1 MTWITVEVDVDLSE
15 FDDSAIEAE
24 YNSRGLGD
32 QPTESEDR
40 AELME
45 IRQLVL
51 TANTSEKSEEASRRM
66 YEYIRNR
73 LGTAI

>member
-1 MTWITVEVDVDLSE
+1 MASVTVEVDL
-15 FDDSAIEAE
+15 DDFTDEEIEDE

-32 QPTESEDR
+32 QPSESEDR
-40 AELME
+40 EELMA

-51 TANTSEKSEEASRRM
+51 TKKSKEAYRRM
-66 YEYIRNR
+66 YDYIRNR

>member
-15 FDDSAIEAE
+15 FSDSDIEAE

-40 AELME
+40 EELMA

-51 TANTSEKSEEASRRM
+51 SHKSKEAYKRM
-66 YEYIRNR
+66 YDYIRNR

>member
-15 FDDSAIEAE
+15 FDDSAIEEE

-32 QPTESEDR
+32 QPSESEDR
-40 AELME
+40 EELMA

-51 TANTSEKSEEASRRM
+51 AKKSKEAYRRM
-66 YEYIRNR
+66 YDYIRNR

>member
-15 FDDSAIEAE
+15 FDDSAIEEE
-24 YNSRGLGD
+24 YESRGLGNS
-32 QPTESEDR
+32 PTQSEDKE
-40 AELME
+40 ELMA

-51 TANTSEKSEEASRRM
+51 NHKSKEAYKRM
-66 YEYIRNR
+66 YDYIRNR

>member
-15 FDDSAIEAE
+15 FNDSDIEEE

-32 QPTESEDR
+32 QPSESEDR
-40 AELME
+40 EELMA

-51 TANTSEKSEEASRRM
+51 NHKSKEAYKRM
-66 YEYIRNR
+66 YDYIRNR

>member
-1 MTWITVEVDVDLSE
+1 MTCISVEVDVDLSE
-15 FDDSAIEAE
+15 FNDSDIEDE
-24 YNSRGLGD
+24 YNKRGLGN
-32 QPTESEDR
+32 QPSESEDKQ
-40 AELME
+40 ELMA

-51 TANTSEKSEEASRRM
+51 TKKSKEAYKRM

>member
-15 FDDSAIEAE
+15 FNDSDIEAE
-24 YNSRGLGD
+24 YNERGLGD
-32 QPTESEDR
+32 QPSESEDR
-40 AELME
+40 EELMA

-51 TANTSEKSEEASRRM
+51 THKSKEAYRRM
-66 YEYIRNR
+66 YDYIRNR

>member
-15 FDDSAIEAE
+15 IGDSAIETE
-24 YNSRGLGD
+24 YNERGLGD
-32 QPTESEDR
+32 QPSESEDR
-40 AELME
+40 EELMA

-51 TANTSEKSEEASRRM
+51 THKSKEAYKRM

>member
-15 FDDSAIEAE
+15 FDDSAIDAE

-32 QPTESEDR
+32 QPSESEDR
-40 AELME
+40 EELMA

-51 TANTSEKSEEASRRM
+51 NHKSEEAYKLM
-66 YEYIRNR
+66 YDYIRNR

>member
-15 FDDSAIEAE
+15 FDDSAIESE
-24 YNSRGLGD
+24 YNERGLGD
-32 QPTESEDR
+32 GLTVSEDR
-40 AELME
+40 EQLMA

-51 TANTSEKSEEASRRM
+51 THKSKEAYKLM

>member
-15 FDDSAIEAE
+15 FDDSAIESE

-32 QPTESEDR
+32 APTQSEDR
-40 AELME
+40 EQLMA

-51 TANTSEKSEEASRRM
+51 TYKSKEAYKLM

>member
-40 AELME
+40 EQLMA

-51 TANTSEKSEEASRRM
+51 TKKSKEAYRRM

>member
-15 FDDSAIEAE
+15 FDDSAIEEE
-24 YNSRGLGD
+24 YNDRGLGD
-32 QPTESEDR
+32 QPSESEDR
-40 AELME
+40 EELMA

-51 TANTSEKSEEASRRM
+51 ADKRDEAYRRM
-66 YEYIRNR
+66 YDYIRNR

>member
-15 FDDSAIEAE
+15 FDDSAIEEE
-24 YNSRGLGD
+24 YNERGLGNNPSASD
-32 QPTESEDR
+32 DR

-51 TANTSEKSEEASRRM
+51 TKKSKEAYRRM

>member
-15 FDDSAIEAE
+15 FDDSAIEQE
-24 YNSRGLGD
+24 YNDRGLGD
-32 QPTESEDR
+32 QPSESEDR
-40 AELME
+40 QELMA

-51 TANTSEKSEEASRRM
+51 NHKSKEAYKLM
-66 YEYIRNR
+66 YDYIRNR

>member
-15 FDDSAIEAE
+15 FDDSAIEEE
-24 YNSRGLGD
+24 YNDRGLGD
-32 QPTESEDR
+32 QPSASEDR
-40 AELME
+40 EELMA

-51 TANTSEKSEEASRRM
+51 AKKSKEAYRRM
-66 YEYIRNR
+66 YDYIRNR

>member
-15 FDDSAIEAE
+15 FDDRAIEDE
-24 YNSRGLGD
+24 YNERGLGD
-32 QPTESEDR
+32 QPSESEDR
-40 AELME
+40 EELMA

-51 TANTSEKSEEASRRM
+51 THKSKEAYRRM
-66 YEYIRNR
+66 YDYIRNR

>member
-15 FDDSAIEAE
+15 FDNSAIEEE
-24 YNSRGLGD
+24 YKDRGLGD
-32 QPTESEDR
+32 HPSESGDR
-40 AELME
+40 AELMA

-51 TANTSEKSEEASRRM
+51 NHKSKEAYKLM
-66 YEYIRNR
+66 YDYIRNR

>member
-1 MTWITVEVDVDLSE
+1 MTWINVEVDVGLSE

-32 QPTESEDR
+32 QPSESEDR
-40 AELME
+40 EQLMA
-45 IRQLVL
+45 IRHLML
-51 TANTSEKSEEASRRM
+51 THKSKEAYKLM
-66 YEYIRNR
+66 YDYIRNR

>member
-15 FDDSAIEAE
+15 FNDSDIEAE
-24 YNSRGLGD
+24 YNERGLGD
-32 QPTESEDR
+32 QPSESEDR
-40 AELME
+40 EELMA

-51 TANTSEKSEEASRRM
+51 NHKSKEAYKRM
-66 YEYIRNR
+66 YDYIRNR

>member
-15 FDDSAIEAE
+15 FSDSDIEAE
-24 YNSRGLGD
+24 YNERGLGD

-40 AELME
+40 EELMA

-51 TANTSEKSEEASRRM
+51 SHKSKEAYKRM

>member
-1 MTWITVEVDVDLSE
+1 MASVTVEVDL
-15 FDDSAIEAE
+15 DDFTDEEIEAE

-32 QPTESEDR
+32 QPSESEDR
-40 AELME
+40 EELMA

-51 TANTSEKSEEASRRM
+51 ADKRDEAYRRM
-66 YEYIRNR
+66 YDYIRNR

>member
-1 MTWITVEVDVDLSE
+1 MTWITVDVDLNE
-15 FDDSAIEAE
+15 IDDADIEAE

-32 QPTESEDR
+32 QPSESEDKG
-40 AELME
+40 ELMA

-51 TANTSEKSEEASRRM
+51 THKSKEAYRRM
-66 YEYIRNR
+66 YDYIRNR

>member
-1 MTWITVEVDVDLSE
+1 MTWITVEVDVDLCE
-15 FDDSAIEAE
+15 FDDSAIEEE

-32 QPTESEDR
+32 QPSESEDR
-40 AELME
+40 EELMA

-51 TANTSEKSEEASRRM
+51 AKKSKEAYRRM
-66 YEYIRNR
+66 YDYIRNR

>member
-24 YNSRGLGD
+24 YNERGLGN
-32 QPTESEDR
+32 QPSESDDR
-40 AELME
+40 LELMA

-51 TANTSEKSEEASRRM
+51 THKSKEAYKRM
-66 YEYIRNR
+66 YDYIRNR

>member
-24 YNSRGLGD
+24 YNSRGLGS
-32 QPTESEDR
+32 QPSESEDR
-40 AELME
+40 EELMA

-51 TANTSEKSEEASRRM
+51 SHKSKEAYKRM
-66 YEYIRNR
+66 YDYVRNR

>member
-1 MTWITVEVDVDLSE
+1 MASVTVEVDL
-15 FDDSAIEAE
+15 DDFTDQEIEDE
-24 YNSRGLGD
+24 YKERGLGGTLT
-32 QPTESEDR
+32 PAEDR
-40 AELME
+40 QELMA

-51 TANTSEKSEEASRRM
+51 NHKSKEAYKRM

>member
-24 YNSRGLGD
+24 YNDRGLGD
-32 QPTESEDR
+32 QPTASEDR
-40 AELME
+40 EELMA

-51 TANTSEKSEEASRRM
+51 AKKSKEAYRRM

>member
-15 FDDSAIEAE
+15 FNDSDIEEE

-40 AELME
+40 EELMAL
-45 IRQLVL
+45 RQLVL
-51 TANTSEKSEEASRRM
+51 NNKSDEAYKRM

>member
-1 MTWITVEVDVDLSE
+1 MAFITIDVDLSE
-15 FDDSAIEAE
+15 FGDAEIEEE
-24 YNSRGLGD
+24 YNDRELGD
-32 QPTESEDR
+32 RPTESEDR
-40 AELME
+40 AELMA

-51 TANTSEKSEEASRRM
+51 TRNSKEAYRRM

>member
-1 MTWITVEVDVDLSE
+1 MASVTVE
-15 FDDSAIEAE
+15 
-24 YNSRGLGD
+24 
-32 QPTESEDR
+32 
-40 AELME
+40 ELMA

-51 TANTSEKSEEASRRM
+51 NHKSKEAYKRM

>member
-1 MTWITVEVDVDLSE
+1 MASVTVEVDL
-15 FDDSAIEAE
+15 DDFTDEEIEAE
-24 YNSRGLGD
+24 YNERGLGD
-32 QPTESEDR
+32 GLTASEDR
-40 AELME
+40 DELMA

-51 TANTSEKSEEASRRM
+51 NHKSKEAYKRM